1 MSSEVETSL
10 TVISPGS
17 IRDSSTTIGMTTRG
31 AAFSQLIFWLVLG
44 TVAGLNVR
52 NADAE
57 IPWKEANI
65 RLQHENA
72 RLQKQPNGRQKTYFV
87 LCTLYYTPMET
98 GFTAARG
105 FDVRKETRPGL
116 EGRKYPR
123 DFLLA
128 VKKEGIGRIK
138 EPVGNC
144 SYIRY
149 KEGRI
154 YNFVA
159 QPVDRNAVPLVARS
173 SVAIRRGQEAFGPG
187 DELLISDRSVR
198 ETFRNNRWRIVDT
211 GRGLHRWQVDLY
223 WGEDEPRGPG
233 VLLARPRG
241 AAFEYA
247 YSEVKVRI
255 KDKGANYSLGEPHKG
270 QPAN

>member
-1 MSSEVETSL
+1 MD
-10 TVISPGS
+10 G
-17 IRDSSTTIGMTTRG
+17 R
-31 AAFSQLIFWLVLG
+31 LIFWLVLG
-44 TVAGLNVR
+44 AVADLG
-52 NADAE
+52 AHHAQAE
-57 IPWKEANI
+57 IPWKEASI
-65 RLQHENA
+65 RLRRENA
-72 RLQKQPNGRQKTYFV
+72 RLQKQPGGRRQTYFV
-87 LCTLYYTPMET
+87 ICTIYYTPIET

-149 KEGRI
+149 KEGRS
-154 YNFVA
+154 YNFTT
-159 QPVDRNAVPLVARS
+159 QPVDRSTVPLVARS
-173 SVAIRRGQEAFGPG
+173 SAATRRGQNALGPG
-187 DELLISDRSVR
+187 NELLITDRVVR
-198 ETFRNNRWRIVDT
+198 ETFQNNRWRIVDT

-233 VLLARPRG
+233 DLLARPRG
-241 AAFEYA
+241 TEFEYA
-247 YSEVKVRI
+247 YSEAKIRI
-255 KDKGANYSLGEPHKG
+255 KDKELITR
-270 QPAN
+270 